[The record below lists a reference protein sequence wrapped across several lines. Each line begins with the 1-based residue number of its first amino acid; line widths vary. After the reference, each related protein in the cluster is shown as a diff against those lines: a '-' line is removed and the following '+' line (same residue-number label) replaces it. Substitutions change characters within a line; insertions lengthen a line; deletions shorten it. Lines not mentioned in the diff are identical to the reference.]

1 MCSYTWM
8 VSLFAC
14 LTLTLTYLL
23 YFTFLLDPRF
33 TFLRN
38 GATFQLTWSLLENN
52 YKSCTGNVMHHV
64 MYTEQLWWGVY
75 LFDHFNNLRIGIITI
90 VITVIVSGSFILAVR
105 VSRTSNL
112 NNEQCWT
119 MVIQR
124 RCPTLKQLWINVAQ
138 RRYNGFSALHNIAS
152 TLFQREPSISEG
164 EYYETERGRRARVR
178 ASERATESESG
189 SKRERF
195 SIVSKQGINSI
206 RFQSSDKTTIA
217 QVYLHF

>member
-75 LFDHFNNLRIGIITI
+75 LFDHFNNLRVGIITI

-105 VSRTSNL
+105 VSGTSNL
-112 NNEQCWT
+112 NNGEQWT
-119 MVIQR
+119 MLNNGDTMPVSNIETTLNQRCATSIQR
-124 RCPTLKQLWINVAQ
+124 FFCVAQ
-138 RRYNGFSALHNIAS
+138 HRFNFVSTWAQHQWRRILWD
-152 TLFQREPSISEG
+152 RERE
-164 EYYETERGRRARVR
+164 
-178 ASERATESESG
+178 ESESA
-189 SKRERF
+189 RERA
-195 SIVSKQGINSI
+195 
-206 RFQSSDKTTIA
+206 SDREREWEQERAIF
-217 QVYLHF
+217 YSL